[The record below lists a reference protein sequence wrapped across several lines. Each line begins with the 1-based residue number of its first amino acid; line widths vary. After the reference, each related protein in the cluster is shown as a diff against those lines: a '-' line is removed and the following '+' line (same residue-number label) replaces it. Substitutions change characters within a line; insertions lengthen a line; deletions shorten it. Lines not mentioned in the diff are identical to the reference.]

1 MKKIFAIVI
10 SLILVLSLM
19 ACTSGKGNESTET
32 TTEIVSTTEAPVE
45 TEIIETVVDTEAP
58 VESIVDT
65 NS

>member
-32 TTEIVSTTEAPVE
+32 TTEIVSTTEAPAE

>member
-10 SLILVLSLM
+10 SLILVFSLV
-19 ACTSGKGNESTET
+19 ACTSDKGNET
-32 TTEIVSTTEAPVE
+32 TTEIVSTTETSVE

-58 VESIVDT
+58 VESTVDT

>member
-32 TTEIVSTTEAPVE
+32 TTEIVSTTETPVE

-65 NS
+65 NN